1 MTVLAVESLSVHY
14 GVIQALKEV
23 SFAVE
28 EGEIFTL
35 LGANGAGKTTTL
47 RAISGLLPKTEG
59 KVLFQEEISPL
70 SPPMP
75 FPLWD

>member
-47 RAISGLLPKTEG
+47 RPYPAYFLRQKEG
-59 KVLFQEEISPL
+59 VVPGRDITTI
-70 SPPMP
+70 PPMP
-75 FPLWD
+75 FLLWD

>member
-47 RAISGLLPKTEG
+47 RAISDYFPDRRKGVVPGRRYHHYPPHALPA
-59 KVLFQEEISPL
+59 
-70 SPPMP
+70 
-75 FPLWD
+75 WD